1 MPGAYKGECG
11 DDVDPMPFLA
21 PSEKEKL
28 EIMSKPYDIKKS
40 CWVKDDKEGFI
51 ASEIQSEKADQ
62 VTVKTVANAVS
73 TVKPRKISMSSP
85 PDAVPVPFFAFFT
98 YFCYSANLHKF
109 KTWWWWWLMH
119 TLTIKK
125 DDVQQMNPP
134 KFHQVSDMANMT
146 FLNEASVLDTLR
158 QRYINMRIYTYSG
171 LFCVTINP
179 YRWLPIYGAKVAQLY
194 KGRKRSEVPPHLF
207 SISDNAYHDMLTE
220 RENQSMLIT
229 GESGAGKTENTK
241 KVIQYFAN
249 IGSTGKPGADSK
261 EKKGSLEDQI
271 IQANPVL
278 EAFGNAKTTRN
289 NNSSRF
295 GKFIRIHFGTT
306 GKLAGAD
313 IESYLLE
320 KSRVISQQAAER
332 GYHIF
337 YQILSGRK
345 PELLDALLLVSDP
358 KQYTWVCQG
367 VTTVDNMD
375 DGEELALTDLAF
387 DVLGFNAE
395 EKLGVYKLTGGIMH
409 FGNMKF
415 KQKPREEQAEVDTTE
430 VADKVAHLMGLNS
443 GELQKGITRPRVK
456 VGNEFVQKGQNQNQC
471 VYSAGALAKA
481 IYDKM
486 FKWMVIRI
494 NKTLD
499 TKMQRQY
506 FIGVLDIAGFEIFEI
521 TEYPTYCICLLYT
534 NIAYNCNHILYIV
547 ITCKDFKLFQ
557 LLNIIHFRHSSVP
570 LIHRYFNSFEQ
581 LCINFTNEKLQQ
593 FFNHHM
599 FVLEQEEYKKEGIDW
614 EFIDFG
620 LDLQACIELLEKVQ
634 GYEKNSLANIA
645 TRSSSR
651 EKEQGRQQNSERVGL
666 LMDKAAPRDLGIIK
680 QARVFDLFLL
690 LASSKNIFQIHT
702 LNLFILKIF
711 KDPIAIKKN
720 SEIQKNPWIP
730 FFCVENLCFAEYVV
744 VCSRQVNHYIYTTH
758 LFETKKLAFRGLK
771 IQFSLDAFK
780 KKKPMGVFS
789 ILEEQ
794 CVFPKATDATFKAAL
809 YDNHLG
815 KSPNFLK
822 PKGGKGKGAEAHFE
836 LVHYAGTVGYN
847 ITGWLEKNKDPL
859 NETVTGLFQ
868 KSSMQLLSLLFK
880 EEEAAAGS
888 KQKKK
893 GASFQT
899 VSNVYREQLNKLMT
913 TLRSTAPHFVRCIV
927 PNEFKQSGVV
937 DANLI
942 LHQLACNGVLEG
954 IRICR
959 KGFPNRLQYPEF
971 KQRYYILNPNVIP
984 QGFVDNKKASEL
996 ILGSIG
1002 LDTSEYK
1009 IGHTKVFF
1017 RAGVL
1022 AKLEDMRDERL
1033 AKILTML
1040 QSRIRGMLMR
1050 IEFKKML
1057 ERRIGLIVIQRNVR
1071 KFLQLRFW
1079 GWWKL
1084 YNKVKPLLNVA
1095 RQEEEMKEKEEELR
1109 HAMEKTQDMM
1119 NRIKELEEKNATLS
1133 QEKNDLSLQ
1142 LQAEQENL
1150 TDAEERCTQ
1159 LMKSKIDLEGQ
1170 ITDMKERLEEE
1181 EGASASLSAN
1191 KRKIEGELND
1201 LKRDLEGLESTLA
1214 KTEKEKQALDHKV
1227 RTLTTDLA
1235 QRDDSIAKLQKEKKA
1250 LEELHQKTLDDL
1262 QAEEDKVNHLTKS
1275 NSKLNTHIQELED
1288 NWEQEK
1294 RIRAEVEK
1302 ARRKAEG
1309 DLKMTIENLN
1319 EMERSKLDLEEVV
1332 KKRDMELNSI
1342 NSRWEDEQSLNSTL
1356 QRKLKEHQAR
1366 IEELEEELEAERAAR
1381 AKIEKQR
1388 ADLSRDLEDLSD
1400 RLEEA
1405 GGATVAQIEQNR
1417 KREGELLKLRR
1428 ELEEAAL
1435 QSEATASALRKKHTD
1450 SMAEMAEHV
1459 DNLQRVKAKLEK
1471 EKQVMKAEIDDLNG
1485 SVEALQKS
1493 KLNAE
1498 GHVRKLEDSLAE
1510 ANAKLAEMEKNQA
1523 ELNAVRT
1530 RVLAE
1535 NSELSREHEEAQ
1547 SRLNQM
1553 IRIKTTL
1560 TSQVDDLKRQLD
1572 EESKARSAAVVGLA
1586 NARHDLDLVKE
1597 QLEEEQESKAE
1608 LQRLVSK
1615 LNTEVTTWRTKYE
1628 TDAIQRTEELEET
1641 KKKLAARLQEA
1652 EEAAEAAQAR
1662 AASLEKAK
1670 QRLQAEVEDLTIDLE
1685 KANAAAAALDKK
1697 QRAFDKMLAEWH
1709 LKCEELQ
1716 VELDS
1721 SQKECRI
1728 YMTENFK
1735 LKTIYE
1741 ESLEHL
1747 ESVKKE
1753 NKTLQEEIKDLV
1765 DQLGEGGKSI
1775 HELQKAKKKLEIEKD
1790 ELQVALEEAE
1800 VSLEVEEG
1808 KLVRIQLELAQ
1819 VKADIDRRIREK
1831 EEEFEATRKNH
1842 QRALESLQSSLEA
1855 EAKGRAEALRLKKK
1869 METDL
1874 NEMEIQLEHANK
1886 NNSELVKTLKKLQQ
1900 QIKDMQIQMDE
1911 DARQHEE
1918 LREQY
1923 NLQERRLS
1931 LLQTDLEEVRTG
1943 LEASERSRKLLEQE
1957 LVEITER
1964 HNELSVQNQTL
1975 LVSKRKLESDLQQIS
1990 NEHEELISE
1999 FRATDE
2005 KAKKAVADA
2014 TRMAEELRQEQ
2025 DHCLHLEKIKKN
2037 QEITIK
2043 DLQVKMEEAE
2053 QLALKGGKRI
2063 IMKLEVRIKGLE
2075 TELDGEQ
2082 KRHVETVKILRKNE
2096 RRLKELVFQTEE
2108 DQKTN
2113 QRMQELVEK
2122 LQNKLKTYKRQIEE
2136 SEEQANQSLARYR
2149 KTVHELDDAEERA
2162 GMAEAALNK
2171 MRTRNRVSVGKGFT
2185 SVEII
2190 QVSKSSSS
2198 KTASEE

>member
-28 EIMSKPYDIKKS
+28 EIMNKPYDIKKS
-40 CWVKDDKEGFI
+40 CWVKDDKEAFI
-51 ASEIQSEKADQ
+51 AAEIQSEKGEQ
-62 VTVKTVANAVS
+62 VTVKTVKN
-73 TVKPRKISMSSP
+73 T
-85 PDAVPVPFFAFFT
+85 
-98 YFCYSANLHKF
+98 
-109 KTWWWWWLMH
+109 
-119 TLTIKK
+119 TLTLKK

-134 KFHQVSDMANMT
+134 KFYQASDMANLT
-146 FLNEASVLDTLR
+146 FLNEASVLENLR
-158 QRYINMRIYTYSG
+158 SRYINMRIYTYSG

-179 YRWLPIYGAKVAQLY
+179 YRWLPIYGSKVAQMF
-194 KGRKRSEVPPHLF
+194 KGKKRNEVPPHLF
-207 SISDNAYHDMLTE
+207 SISDNAYHDMLME
-220 RENQSMLIT
+220 HENQSMLIT

-249 IGSTGKPGADSK
+249 VGAVGGKQVSDS
-261 EKKGSLEDQI
+261 KGSLEDQI

-295 GKFIRIHFGTT
+295 GKFIRIHFGPTA
-306 GKLAGAD
+306 KLAGAD

-337 YQILSGRK
+337 YQLLSGKK
-345 PELLDALLLVSDP
+345 PELLEELLLAPDP
-358 KQYTWVCQG
+358 SQYTWVCQG
-367 VTTVDNMD
+367 VTVVDNMD
-375 DGEELALTDLAF
+375 DGEELMLTDVAF
-387 DVLGFNAE
+387 DVLGFTAE
-395 EKLGVYKLTGGIMH
+395 EKMGIYKLTGGIMH

-430 VADKVAHLMGLNS
+430 VADKVAHLMGINS

-456 VGNEFVQKGQNQNQC
+456 VGNEFVTKGQNQDQC
-471 VYSAGALAKA
+471 VYSIGALAKA
-481 IYDKM
+481 VYDRM
-486 FKWMVIRI
+486 FKWMVVRI

-506 FIGVLDIAGFEIFEI
+506 FIGVLDIAGFEIFE
-521 TEYPTYCICLLYT
+521 
-534 NIAYNCNHILYIV
+534 
-547 ITCKDFKLFQ
+547 
-557 LLNIIHFRHSSVP
+557 
-570 LIHRYFNSFEQ
+570 FNSFEQ

-614 EFIDFG
+614 VFIDFG
-620 LDLQACIELLEKVQ
+620 LDLQACIELLEK
-634 GYEKNSLANIA
+634 
-645 TRSSSR
+645 
-651 EKEQGRQQNSERVGL
+651 
-666 LMDKAAPRDLGIIK
+666 
-680 QARVFDLFLL
+680 
-690 LASSKNIFQIHT
+690 
-702 LNLFILKIF
+702 
-711 KDPIAIKKN
+711 
-720 SEIQKNPWIP
+720 
-730 FFCVENLCFAEYVV
+730 
-744 VCSRQVNHYIYTTH
+744 
-758 LFETKKLAFRGLK
+758 
-771 IQFSLDAFK
+771 
-780 KKKPMGVFS
+780 PMGIFS

-815 KSPNFLK
+815 KSNNFLK
-822 PKGGKGKGAEAHFE
+822 PKGGKKGPEAHFE

-847 ITGWLEKNKDPL
+847 ISGWLEKNKDPL
-859 NETVTGLFQ
+859 NETVVGLFQ
-868 KSSMQLLSLLFK
+868 KSSMSLLGILFK
-880 EEEAAAGS
+880 EEEAAAGTK
-888 KQKKK
+888 KQKK
-893 GASFQT
+893 GSAFQT
-899 VSNVYREQLNKLMT
+899 VSAFYREQLNKLMT

-927 PNEFKQSGVV
+927 PNEFKQSGVC
-937 DANLI
+937 DAFLI

-984 QGFVDNKKASEL
+984 KGFVDNKKASEL
-996 ILGSIG
+996 ILGTTG
-1002 LDTSEYK
+1002 LDDMEYR

-1033 AKILTML
+1033 AKIMTML
-1040 QSRIRGMLMR
+1040 QARLRGFLMR

-1057 ERRIGLIVIQRNVR
+1057 DRRIALIAIQRNVR

-1095 RQEEEMKEKEEELR
+1095 RQEDEMKAKEEELR
-1109 HAMEKTQDMM
+1109 NAMEKTQEMV
-1119 NRIKELEEKNATLS
+1119 NRIKELEEKLATVS
-1133 QEKNDLSLQ
+1133 QEKNDLAFSLA
-1142 LQAEQENL
+1142 AEQESL
-1150 TDAEERCTQ
+1150 ADAEERYTQ
-1159 LMKSKIDLEGQ
+1159 LMKTKISFESQLQE
-1170 ITDMKERLEEE
+1170 MKERLEEE
-1181 EGASASLSAN
+1181 ENAASSLGSH
-1191 KRKIEGELND
+1191 KRKLEGELSD

-1227 RTLTTDLA
+1227 RSLTGDLG
-1235 QRDDSIAKLQKEKKA
+1235 QRDDTIAKLQKEKRA

-1275 NSKLNTHIQELED
+1275 NSKLNTQIHELED

-1294 RIRAEVEK
+1294 KIRAEVEK

-1319 EMERSKLDLEEVV
+1319 EMERAKLDLEEIV
-1332 KKRDMELNSI
+1332 KKRDLEVNHVNSK
-1342 NSRWEDEQSLNSTL
+1342 WEDEQSLNSTL

-1366 IEELEEELEAERAAR
+1366 IEELEEELEAERAMR
-1381 AKIEKQR
+1381 AKVEKQR

-1417 KREGELLKLRR
+1417 KREAELLKLRR

-1435 QSEATASALRKKHTD
+1435 QSEATASALRKKHSD
-1450 SMAEMAEHV
+1450 SMAEISEHV
-1459 DNLQRVKAKLEK
+1459 ENLQRVKAKLEK
-1471 EKQVMKAEIDDLNG
+1471 DKQVMKAEIDDLSASME
-1485 SVEALQKS
+1485 SVQKS

-1498 GHVRKLEDSLAE
+1498 AHVRKLEDNLAE
-1510 ANAKLAEMEKNQA
+1510 ANARVAEMERNQT
-1523 ELNAVRT
+1523 ELNSFKT
-1530 RVLAE
+1530 RLSAE
-1535 NSELSREHEEAQ
+1535 NSDLSRELEESQ
-1547 SRLNQM
+1547 SKLTQ
-1553 IRIKTTL
+1553 IVRIKTTL
-1560 TSQVDDLKRQLD
+1560 TSQTDDLKRQVD
-1572 EESKARSAAVVGLA
+1572 EESKARSAAVVSLA
-1586 NARHDLDLVKE
+1586 NARHDLDLMKE

-1608 LQRLVSK
+1608 MQRLISK
-1615 LNTEVTTWRTKYE
+1615 LNSEVTTWRTKYE
-1628 TDAIQRTEELEET
+1628 TDAIQKTEELEET
-1641 KKKLAARLQEA
+1641 KRKLAARLQEA

-1670 QRLQAEVEDLTIDLE
+1670 QRLQGEVEDLTIDLE
-1685 KANAAAAALDKK
+1685 KSNAAAAALDKK
-1697 QRAFDKMLAEWH
+1697 QRTFDKMIAEWSQ
-1709 LKCEELQ
+1709 KCEELQ
-1716 VELDS
+1716 VELDN
-1721 SQKECRI
+1721 SQKECRS
-1728 YMTENFK
+1728 YMTEVFK
-1735 LKTIYE
+1735 LKTAYE
-1741 ESLEHL
+1741 EALEHL
-1747 ESVKKE
+1747 ETVKKE
-1753 NKTLQEEIKDLV
+1753 NKTLHEEIKDLV
-1765 DQLGEGGKSI
+1765 DQLGEGGKSF
-1775 HELQKAKKKLEIEKD
+1775 HELQKIKKKLEIEKD

-1800 VSLEVEEG
+1800 ASLEVEES
-1808 KLVRIQLELAQ
+1808 KVVRIQLELAQ
-1819 VKADIDRRIREK
+1819 VKADIDRRIHEK
-1831 EEEFEATRKNH
+1831 EEEFEVTRKNH
-1842 QRALESLQSSLEA
+1842 QRAVESLQASLEA

-1874 NEMEIQLEHANK
+1874 NEMEIQLDHANK

-1900 QIKDMQIQMDE
+1900 QIKDMQMQMDE
-1911 DARQHEE
+1911 DTRQHEE

-1931 LLQTDLEEVRTG
+1931 LLQTELEEVRSG
-1943 LEASERSRKLLEQE
+1943 LEASERSRKLIEQE

-1964 HNELSVQNQTL
+1964 HNELNVQNQSL
-1975 LVSKRKLESDLQQIS
+1975 IIIKRKMEGDLQRIS
-1990 NEHEELISE
+1990 NENEELISE
-1999 FRATDE
+1999 FRAADE
-2005 KAKKAVADA
+2005 RAKKAVTDA

-2025 DHCLHLEKIKKN
+2025 DHCMHLEKIKKAN
-2037 QEITIK
+2037 EITIK

-2053 QLALKGGKRI
+2053 QLALKAGKRTI
-2063 IMKLEVRIKGLE
+2063 QKLEARMKELE
-2075 TELDGEQ
+2075 TELDAEQ
-2082 KRHVETVKILRKNE
+2082 KRHVETVKVLRKNE
-2096 RRLKELVFQTEE
+2096 RRLKELVFQTDE
-2108 DQKTN
+2108 DHKTN

-2122 LQNKLKTYKRQIEE
+2122 LQNKLKSYKRQIEE
-2136 SEEQANQSLARYR
+2136 AEEQANQSLSKYR

-2162 GMAEAALNK
+2162 GMAESALNK
-2171 MRTRNRVSVGKGFT
+2171 LRTRNRASVGKGFT

-2198 KTASEE
+2198 SKTTSEE